1 MHVTLVHV
9 YVKPESVDDFIQ
21 ATTPNHENSVRE
33 SGNLRFDVLQ
43 DPADAAHFILYE
55 AYQDEDAAKAH
66 KTTEHYLHWRETV
79 ENMMAKPREGVLMHA
94 LMP

>member
-9 YVKPESVDDFIQ
+9 FVKPESLSDFIR
-21 ATTPNHENSVRE
+21 ATTSNHENSVRE

-43 DPADAAHFILYE
+43 DPADPTHFVLYE
-55 AYQDEDAAKAH
+55 AYQDETAAKAH
-66 KTTEHYLHWRETV
+66 KETEHYLHWRDSV
-79 ENMMAKPREGVLMHA
+79 ADMMAKPREGIPMKG